1 MVKQVVFLV
10 MAAMAMEACSTEQNV
25 MEQVRMSDVVNSGC
39 TSSFSATESRPEY
52 YKAEKEKSAKML
64 VSVDAKGIA
73 HFQVTDLQANCAVN
87 GFNPQVHAQD
97 GEIRIV
103 LIPLGDSTIE
113 ADCMCNYNVSF
124 NLSNLF
130 SGTYHVMVYRSDFSG
145 KYGPVHYVCQL
156 GQHGVIQRR
165 SIATQGLDWGR
176 HRFPSRGQCCHR
188 SCDID
193 KVHAHNY
200 CRQNF
205 FCPFF
210 AFFPQQ

>member
-10 MAAMAMEACSTEQNV
+10 MAAMAMGACSTEQNI

-39 TSSFSATESRPEY
+39 ISSFAATESRPEY

-73 HFQVTDLQANCAVN
+73 HFQVTDLQENCAVN
-87 GFNPQVHAQD
+87 GFSPQVCSQD

-124 NLSNLF
+124 NLSNLA
-130 SGTYHVMVYRSDFSG
+130 SGTCHVMVYRSDFSG
-145 KYGPVHYVCQL
+145 KYDSAKPCYEGNMSFVPNKNMEIEL
-156 GQHGVIQRR
+156 
-165 SIATQGLDWGR
+165 
-176 HRFPSRGQCCHR
+176 
-188 SCDID
+188 
-193 KVHAHNY
+193 K
-200 CRQNF
+200 
-205 FCPFF
+205 
-210 AFFPQQ
+210 